1 MHTCIYL
8 RCMKTTEISEAL
20 DEIKIGSPAAFQ
32 NLALFPLLGEDKS
45 DHPGYLLLDEAIEHE
60 ILVIKEISQAGSVP
74 DLLVSNSAE
83 LPVLIMDGE
92 ELVGA
97 KQNRILNL
105 TVLVP
110 AHSTIQIPVS
120 CVEAGRW
127 AYESSAFRSSPHSQY
142 ARGRASRAAHVTESL
157 IATGERK
164 SNQVEVWAELEEK
177 ASRLGTHSPTGA
189 MMAMYLEHAP
199 QVEEYAQ
206 AFNAFEKQRGALF
219 ALNGEVQGIDC
230 FDNSRTLRSVLPK
243 LIRGYALDAIDG
255 PPGPARQPPTVDA
268 TIFLSLVRQ
277 AEAIGVPAVGM
288 GEDLRLQSTEI
299 AGGALLAMHS
309 LVHLFAFRQRAT
321 SEKRSGH
328 AGRMSR
334 PSWRRR
340 HETR

>member
-1 MHTCIYL
+1 
-8 RCMKTTEISEAL
+8 MKITEIRDNLA
-20 DEIKIGSPAAFQ
+20 EIEIGAPATFQ
-32 NLALFPLLGEDKS
+32 NLALFPLVCENQREE
-45 DHPGYLLLDEAIEHE
+45 PGYLLLDEAIERQV
-60 ILVIKEISQAGSVP
+60 LVIQEVSQNGSVP
-74 DLLVSNSAE
+74 DLLVTNSDE

-97 KQNRILNL
+97 KQNRVLNL

-127 AYESSAFRSSPHSQY
+127 SYESSAFRSSPHSQY
-142 ARGRASRAAHVTESL
+142 ARGRATRAAHVTQSL
-157 IATGERK
+157 MATGERN

-177 ASRLGTHSPTGA
+177 ALRLGTHSPTGA

-206 AFNAFEKQRGALF
+206 AFNALEGQRGALF
-219 ALNGEVQGIDC
+219 AINGEMQGIDF
-230 FDNSRTLRSVLPK
+230 FDNSRTFRLVLPK
-243 LIRGYALDAIDG
+243 LIRGYALDAIDC
-255 PPGPARQPPTVDA
+255 PPGPLRQPPTGDA
-268 TIFLSLVRQ
+268 PIFLNLVRE
-277 AEAIGVPAVGM
+277 AEVIGKPAVGM
-288 GEDLRLQSTEI
+288 GEDLRLQSREI
-299 AGGALLAMHS
+299 VGGALLAMHS

-321 SEKRSGH
+321 GEKRSGN

-340 HETR
+340 HETQ